1 MAKNNTNLNKFRS
14 PILAE
19 TEIDSLPLYA
29 SLTGMGWQCCTD
41 IDHSIEE
48 VHACTAKIRR

>member
-1 MAKNNTNLNKFRS
+1 MAKNNANLIIFKS
-14 PILAE
+14 AIMTE

-29 SLTGMGWQCCTD
+29 SLTGMGWQCCID